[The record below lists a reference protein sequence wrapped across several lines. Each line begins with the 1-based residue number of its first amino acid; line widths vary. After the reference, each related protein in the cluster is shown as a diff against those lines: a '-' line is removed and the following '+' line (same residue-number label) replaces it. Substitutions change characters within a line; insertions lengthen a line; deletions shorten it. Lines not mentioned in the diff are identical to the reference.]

1 MGARMTSPRAYPR
14 VVFLFFVVFG
24 MAVAH
29 GATSDPLPRAQ
40 PEEVGL
46 SSERLQQ
53 LSTVMKRYVEDGQV
67 AGSVV
72 LVARR
77 GKLAYLEA
85 FGQRDREAR
94 SPMRTDSMFRIA
106 SQTKAIVSVGAMM
119 LVEEGKLLLTDP
131 VSKYLPEFRETTVAV
146 PKDGGTYDVVKAKRP
161 ITVRDLLTHT
171 SGISYGEGPAADKWK
186 AAGIQGW
193 YFADRNEPVA
203 ATVSRMAA
211 LPFDSQ
217 PGERWVY
224 GYNTDV
230 LGAVLE
236 RVSGMSLDQFLR
248 TRITGPLGMTDTA
261 FYVPADK
268 RERLATV
275 YSRKPNGGGIE
286 RAASPGT
293 LVDGALVGQG
303 AYVEGPR
310 KAFSGGA
317 GLISTAGDYA
327 RFLQMMLNAG
337 TLDGKR
343 LVSRKTVELMTTDHL
358 AQGVTFRPG
367 VGFGLGFSVVTDVG
381 ERGDPGSLGE
391 FGWGGAYHSTYW
403 VDPKEQLI
411 VVYLTQ
417 LIPARELDD
426 YGKVRALVYHAIV
439 D

>member
-1 MGARMTSPRAYPR
+1 MTSPRAYPR
-14 VVFLFFVVFG
+14 VVFLCFVVLG
-24 MAVAH
+24 MAAAH
-29 GATSDPLPRAQ
+29 AATPDPLPRAQ

-53 LSTVMKRYVEDGQV
+53 LSTVLKRYVEDGKV
-67 AGSVV
+67 AGSVA

-77 GKLAYLEA
+77 GKLVYLEA

-94 SPMRTDSMFRIA
+94 APMRADSMFRIA

-131 VSKYLPEFRETTVAV
+131 VGKFLPEFRETTVAV
-146 PKDGGTYDVVKAKRP
+146 PKDGGYDVVKAKRP
-161 ITVRDLLTHT
+161 ITIRDLLTHT
-171 SGISYGEGPAADKWK
+171 SGITYGEGIAADKWQE
-186 AAGIQGW
+186 AGIQGW
-193 YFADRNEPVA
+193 YFADRNEPIA

-230 LGAVLE
+230 LGAVIE
-236 RVSGMSLDQFLR
+236 RASGMSLDQFLR
-248 TRITGPLGMTDTA
+248 TRITGPLGMNDTA

-268 RERLATV
+268 RERLTVV
-275 YSRKPNGGGIE
+275 YSGKPDGRSIE
-286 RAASPGT
+286 RAPNVGS
-293 LVDGALVGQG
+293 LVNGAMIAQG

-317 GLISTAGDYA
+317 GFISTAGDYA

-343 LVSRKTVELMTTDHL
+343 LLSRKTVELMTTDHL
-358 AQGVTFRPG
+358 ADGVTFRPG
-367 VGFGLGFSVVTDVG
+367 AGFGLGFSVVTDVG

-403 VDPKEQLI
+403 VDPREQLI

-417 LIPARELDD
+417 LLRAGELDD
-426 YGKVRALVYHAIV
+426 YGKVRALVYQAII